1 MKKSKTTASLNNSE
15 IIFETGVIAKQANG
29 AVLIQLNGTAVIVSA
44 CMSKEPKEGLDFFP
58 LTVNYQ
64 EKAYAAGK
72 IPGGF
77 FKREGRPKE
86 IEILSGRVIDR
97 SIRPL
102 FPEGMR
108 NSVQIICTTVSS
120 DSENS
125 PDILA
130 INGASAALIISDIP
144 FNETIGAVRVGKIGS
159 EFVINPTYAQR
170 KESSLDLIVSAN
182 KEKILMIE
190 GQAKEEDEKTVLK
203 AVKSAHREI
212 KKIIETIEEL
222 KGICGKVKAEV
233 PLKIIGEELS
243 EKIEDKA
250 KDILKE
256 ISEHTEKAE
265 REKIKDDFLKKVYE
279 ELETEKITRG
289 EIKDAFEEEEKKFM
303 RSYILKN
310 KIRFDR
316 RSPKDIRPISC
327 EVNFLPQTHGSAL
340 FTRGQTQALAVTTL
354 GTTIDEQRIESLEG
368 QYFKHFT
375 LHYNFPPFSV
385 GEVSPLRGSSRREIG
400 HGSLAEKAL
409 EINAPSKEEFPY
421 TIRVVSEI
429 LESNGS
435 SSMASVCAASLSLM
449 DAGVPIKE
457 PTAGVAL
464 GLITEGDSH
473 LVLVDIAGIEDHY
486 GDMDFKIAGTKNGIT
501 AIQLDLKTNG
511 INYDILE
518 EALVLAKGTR
528 QVILEKMLQAL
539 NKPREKVSKFA
550 PKIRYVP
557 IPREKIGEVIG
568 PGGRT
573 IRGIISQTG
582 VTIDIDDEKG
592 RATIAASDEEALNKG
607 IKMVEEIIKDPEVG
621 EIYNATVEKITSF
634 GAFCE
639 ILPGKLGLLHISE
652 LASGFVKDVSDYLKE
667 GDIVKVKVID
677 IDDQGKIKLSKK
689 QADENSG
696 N

>member
-1 MKKSKTTASLNNSE
+1 MGNSKITASLNNSE

-29 AVLIQLNGTAVIVSA
+29 AVLIQLKGTAIIVSA

-58 LTVNYQ
+58 LTVDYQ
-64 EKAYAAGK
+64 ERTYAAGK

-86 IEILSGRVIDR
+86 IEILSARVIDR

-108 NSVQIICTTVSS
+108 NSVQIICTAVSS
-120 DSENS
+120 DGEND

-130 INGASAALIISDIP
+130 INGASSALAISDIP
-144 FNETIGAVRVGKIGS
+144 FNGPIAAVRVGKIGS
-159 EFVINPTYAQR
+159 EFVVNPTYAQR
-170 KESSLDLIVSAN
+170 EESSLDLIISGN
-182 KEKILMIE
+182 KEKVLMIE

-203 AVKSAHREI
+203 AVESAHIEI
-212 KKIIETIEEL
+212 KKIVDAIEKL
-222 KGICGKVKAEV
+222 KGICGKPKTEV
-233 PLKIIGEELS
+233 FLKTTNKELS
-243 EKIEDKA
+243 EKIENKA
-250 KDILKE
+250 KDIFKE
-256 ISEHTEKAE
+256 ISGYTKKSE
-265 REKIKDDFLKKVYE
+265 REKIKDDFLKKTYE
-279 ELETEKITRG
+279 DLETEEITRQD
-289 EIKDAFEEEEKKFM
+289 IKDAFEKEEKKFM
-303 RSYILKN
+303 RSYIMEN
-310 KIRFDR
+310 KIRFDKR
-316 RSPKDIRPISC
+316 QPKDIRPISC
-327 EVNFLPQTHGSAL
+327 EVNFLPRTHGSAL
-340 FTRGQTQALAVTTL
+340 FTRGQTQSLAVTTL
-354 GTTIDEQRIESLEG
+354 GTTVDEQKIESLEG
-368 QYFKHFT
+368 QYFKHFM
-375 LHYNFPPFSV
+375 LHYSFPPFSV
-385 GEVSPLRGSSRREIG
+385 GEVSPLRGPSRREIG

-409 EINAPSKEEFPY
+409 EINVPSKEKFPY

-464 GLITEGDSH
+464 GLITKGDSH
-473 LVLVDIAGIEDHY
+473 LILVDIAGIEDHY
-486 GDMDFKIAGTKNGIT
+486 GDMDFKVAGTKNGIT
-501 AIQLDLKTNG
+501 AIQLDLKING
-511 INYDILE
+511 ITYAILE
-518 EALVLAKGTR
+518 EALALAKEARYT
-528 QVILEKMLQAL
+528 ILDKMLQAL
-539 NKPREKVSKFA
+539 NKPREKVSRFA

-573 IRGIISQTG
+573 IRSIISRTG

-639 ILPGKLGLLHISE
+639 ILPGKSGLLHISE

-667 GDIVKVKVID
+667 GDIVKVKVIG